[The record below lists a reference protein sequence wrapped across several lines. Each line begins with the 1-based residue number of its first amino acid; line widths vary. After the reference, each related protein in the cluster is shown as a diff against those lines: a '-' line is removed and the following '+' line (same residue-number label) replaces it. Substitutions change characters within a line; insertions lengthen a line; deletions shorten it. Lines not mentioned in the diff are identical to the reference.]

1 MKRAQFHHR
10 DKLTARRLG
19 RRSPRGESCR
29 SRALARFREKRLLDS
44 VDRAQCTQLS
54 RVDHPDPTNRTTT
67 RLLVVSESIST
78 SSTVGLTGGG
88 LRIATL
94 GVAEGEPDGA
104 CKIRARHDTRRR
116 RRYTLRRLRVGRQSI
131 RERSAFP
138 TFCFHCGQPNP
149 VLHVTDYRRVHII
162 FDILSLLGSTRIG
175 YKSAR

>member
-19 RRSPRGESCR
+19 RRSPRDESCG
-29 SRALARFREKRLLDS
+29 SRELARFREKLLLDS
-44 VDRAQCTQLS
+44 VVRAQCTQLS
-54 RVDHPDPTNRTTT
+54 RVDHPDPTNMTTM

-94 GVAEGEPDGA
+94 GVAEGEPDGV
-104 CKIRARHDTRRR
+104 RPRDREQYTQRR

-131 RERSAFP
+131 RAR
-138 TFCFHCGQPNP
+138 
-149 VLHVTDYRRVHII
+149 VLSPGD
-162 FDILSLLGSTRIG
+162 
-175 YKSAR
+175 

>member
-1 MKRAQFHHR
+1 MRCAQFHHR
-10 DKLTARRLG
+10 AKLTARRLG

-94 GVAEGEPDGA
+94 GVAEGGPDGA
-104 CKIRARHDTRRR
+104 RPRDRAHTTRRR

-131 RERSAFP
+131 RERGAFP
-138 TFCFHCGQPNP
+138 SKRFHCGQPNP
-149 VLHVTDYRRVHII
+149 VLC
-162 FDILSLLGSTRIG
+162 ILIPSCKVLYTGSTPRVL
-175 YKSAR
+175 K

>member
-19 RRSPRGESCR
+19 RRSPRGESCG
-29 SRALARFREKRLLDS
+29 SRELARFREKPLLDS
-44 VDRAQCTQLS
+44 VVRAQCTQLS
-54 RVDHPDPTNRTTT
+54 RADHPDPTNMTTM

-104 CKIRARHDTRRR
+104 CKIRARHRMRRR
-116 RRYTLRRLRVGRQSI
+116 RSYTLRRLRVGRQSI
-131 RERSAFP
+131 RERQLFLC
-138 TFCFHCGQPNP
+138 FCSRREQPNP
-149 VLHVTDYRRVHII
+149 VLVVVR
-162 FDILSLLGSTRIG
+162 
-175 YKSAR
+175 AR

>member
-1 MKRAQFHHR
+1 M
-10 DKLTARRLG
+10 
-19 RRSPRGESCR
+19 
-29 SRALARFREKRLLDS
+29 
-44 VDRAQCTQLS
+44 
-54 RVDHPDPTNRTTT
+54 TTV

-104 CKIRARHDTRRR
+104 CKIRARHYTRRR
-116 RRYTLRRLRVGRQSI
+116 RRYTRRRLRVGRQSI

-149 VLHVTDYRRVHII
+149 VLT
-162 FDILSLLGSTRIG
+162 LGYTG
-175 YKSAR
+175 DDDDEVPHLVVASAW

>member
-1 MKRAQFHHR
+1 MRCAQFHHR

-19 RRSPRGESCR
+19 RRSLRGESCGSR
-29 SRALARFREKRLLDS
+29 SLARFREQPLLDS

-54 RVDHPDPTNRTTT
+54 NVDHPGPTNMTTV

-94 GVAEGEPDGA
+94 GVAEGEPEGA
-104 CKIRARHDTRRR
+104 CKIRARHHTRRR

-131 RERSAFP
+131 RERGAFLENR
-138 TFCFHCGQPNP
+138 FHGGQPNP
-149 VLHVTDYRRVHII
+149 VSY
-162 FDILSLLGSTRIG
+162 
-175 YKSAR
+175 